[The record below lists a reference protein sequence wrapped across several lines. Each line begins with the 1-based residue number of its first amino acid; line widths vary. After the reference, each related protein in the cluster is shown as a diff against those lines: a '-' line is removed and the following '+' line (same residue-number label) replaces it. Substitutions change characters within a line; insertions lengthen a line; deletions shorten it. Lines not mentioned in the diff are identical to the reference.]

1 MIFIH
6 FLAKISHLC
15 SKPAR
20 MHQKWTNWLVFALL
34 SIVWGSSFILMK
46 EGLKAFTP
54 YQVASLR
61 MLSAGL
67 VLLPFAIKAYSKI
80 PKDKMGLVIVSGLV
94 GNFIPAYLFCIAETR
109 IDSALAGILNS
120 LTPLFTILVGLV
132 FYKVQTSAIKVLG
145 ILIGFIGL
153 SFLMLTGKEMH
164 FEHLSYASLVLLAT
178 MMYGINVHTV
188 GRYLKE
194 IGSIQIA
201 SVAFS
206 FLILPSAAVLYFTG
220 YFKNDFS
227 NPLEVHSTL
236 TSCVLGMV
244 GTSMASIL
252 FYYLVKKAGIL
263 FGSLVTY
270 GIPVVA
276 VAWGIGYG
284 ESLTF
289 SQVVCLGVI
298 LFGVY
303 IVNRGNLNFLSF
315 LKQKAPNQ

>member
-1 MIFIH
+1 MR
-6 FLAKISHLC
+6 HLC
-15 SKPAR
+15 SKPTR
-20 MHQKWTNWLVFALL
+20 MQQKWLNWLVFALL
-34 SIVWGSSFILMK
+34 SIVWGSSFILIK
-46 EGLKAFTP
+46 EGLKAFSP

-61 MLSAGL
+61 MLFAGL
-67 VLLPFAIKAYSKI
+67 VLLPFAVKAFSKI
-80 PKDKMGLVIVSGLV
+80 PKDKMLTVIVSGVV
-94 GNFIPAYLFCIAETR
+94 GNFIPAYLFCIAETK

-120 LTPLFTILVGLV
+120 LTPLFTIIVGVV
-132 FYKVQTSAIKVLG
+132 FYQAQTSAIKIVG

-153 SFLMLTGKEMH
+153 SFLLLTGKELH

-178 MMYGINVHTV
+178 LMYGINVHTV

-194 IGSIQIA
+194 IGPIQIA
-201 SVAFS
+201 SVAFA

-220 YFKNDFS
+220 FFKNDFTD
-227 NPLEVHSTL
+227 PLILHSTL
-236 TSCVLGMV
+236 TSSILGMI

-270 GIPVVA
+270 GIPIVA
-276 VAWGIGYG
+276 VAWGIAYG

-289 SQVVCLGVI
+289 FQVICLGII

-303 IVNRGNLNFLSF
+303 IVNRGNLNFIPF
-315 LKQKAPNQ
+315 LKQKSPQ

>member
-1 MIFIH
+1 MR
-6 FLAKISHLC
+6 HLC
-15 SKPAR
+15 SKPAQ
-20 MHQKWTNWLVFALL
+20 MQQKWTNWLVFALL

-46 EGLKAFTP
+46 EGLKAFNP

-67 VLLPFAIKAYSKI
+67 VLLPFAIKGFKKI
-80 PKDKMGLVIVSGLV
+80 PKDKMGLVIISGLV

-120 LTPLFTILVGLV
+120 LTPLFTIIVGLV
-132 FYKVQTSAIKVLG
+132 FYKVQTSAIKLLG

-153 SFLMLTGKEMH
+153 AFLMLSGKEMH

-178 MMYGINVHTV
+178 IMYGINVHTV

-206 FLILPSAAVLYFTG
+206 FLIIPSATVLYLTDF
-220 YFKNDFS
+220 FNHDFS
-227 NPLEVHSTL
+227 NPVVLHSTIAGG
-236 TSCVLGMV
+236 VLGMV

-276 VAWGIGYG
+276 VAWGIGFG
-284 ESLTF
+284 ESLAPL
-289 SQVVCLGVI
+289 QVFCLGVI

-303 IVNRGNLNFLSF
+303 IVNRGNLNFIPF
-315 LKQKAPNQ
+315 LKQKDPQ

>member
-1 MIFIH
+1 MR
-6 FLAKISHLC
+6 HLC
-15 SKPAR
+15 SKPTR
-20 MHQKWTNWLVFALL
+20 MQQKWTNWLVFALL

-46 EGLKAFTP
+46 EGLKAFNP

-67 VLLPFAIKAYSKI
+67 VLLPFAIKGLKKI
-80 PKDKMGLVIVSGLV
+80 PKDKMGLVIISGLV

-120 LTPLFTILVGLV
+120 LTPLFTIIVGLV
-132 FYKVQTSAIKVLG
+132 IYKVQTSAIKLLG

-153 SFLMLTGKEMH
+153 ACLMLAGKEVH
-164 FEHLSYASLVLLAT
+164 FEHLSYASLVLVAT
-178 MMYGINVHTV
+178 IMYGINVHTV

-206 FLILPSAAVLYFTG
+206 FLIIPSATVLYFTD
-220 YFKNDFS
+220 FFSSDFS
-227 NPLEVHSTL
+227 NPIVLHSTIAGG
-236 TSCVLGMV
+236 VLGMV

-276 VAWGIGYG
+276 VAWGIGFG
-284 ESLTF
+284 ESLTPLQIF
-289 SQVVCLGVI
+289 CLGVI
-298 LFGVY
+298 LLGVY
-303 IVNRGNLNFLSF
+303 IVNRGNLNFIPF
-315 LKQKAPNQ
+315 LKQKDPQ

>member
-6 FLAKISHLC
+6 FLDKMRHLC

-20 MHQKWTNWLVFALL
+20 MQQKWTNWLVFALL

-46 EGLKAFTP
+46 EGLKAFNA

-61 MLSAGL
+61 MLSAGI
-67 VLLPFAIKAYSKI
+67 VLLPFAIQAFKKI
-80 PKDKMGLVIVSGLV
+80 PKDKMGLVIISGLV

-120 LTPLFTILVGLV
+120 LTPLFTIIVGVV
-132 FYKVQTSAIKVLG
+132 FYKVQTSAIKLLG

-153 SFLMLTGKEMH
+153 TCLMLAGKEVH
-164 FEHLSYASLVLLAT
+164 FEHLSYASLVLVAT
-178 MMYGINVHTV
+178 IMYGINVHTV

-206 FLILPSAAVLYFTG
+206 FLIIPSATVLYFTD
-220 YFKNDFS
+220 FFNNDFS
-227 NPLEVHSTL
+227 NPVVLHSTIAGG
-236 TSCVLGMV
+236 VLGMI

-276 VAWGIGYG
+276 VAWGIGFG
-284 ESLTF
+284 ESLAPLQIF
-289 SQVVCLGVI
+289 CLGVI

-303 IVNRGNLNFLSF
+303 IVNRGNLNFIPF
-315 LKQKAPNQ
+315 LKHKDPQ